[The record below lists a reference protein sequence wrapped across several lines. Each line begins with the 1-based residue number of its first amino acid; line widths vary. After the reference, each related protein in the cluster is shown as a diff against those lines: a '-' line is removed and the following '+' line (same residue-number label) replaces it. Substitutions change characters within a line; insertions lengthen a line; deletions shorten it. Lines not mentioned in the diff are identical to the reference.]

1 MVTTETQIANT
12 ALSLMGE
19 GEIADIDGTDATA
32 TKLEEV
38 YDQNRDF
45 VLEAF
50 PWPCAIKR
58 LHLTLSGKT
67 AVGGITNA
75 NPGVVTATAHP
86 FSDGELVTFVD
97 VDGMSNING
106 NIFKVKNKATDTFE
120 LYDVENEKVDTTLY
134 GTYAAAADFVY
145 RYATPDWDYMY
156 DLPSDC
162 LKPLKILDANFSEN
176 DIYTWIREGSFIY
189 CNIEFAALKFIK
201 KETTVTAY
209 TSDLIEAIAYRLA
222 WLTCIGITGS
232 GTLRQWLET
241 RYNDLIKRARGS
253 GAAGGDSQDQGEA
266 LWVDAR

>member
-32 TKLEEV
+32 VKLEEV
-38 YDQNRDF
+38 YGQNRDF

-50 PWPCAIKR
+50 PRPCALKR

-67 AVGGITNA
+67 AVSGITNA

-86 FSDGELVTFVD
+86 FSDGELVKFVD
-97 VDGMSNING
+97 ADGMSDING
-106 NIFKVKNKATDTFE
+106 NIFKVTNKATDTFE
-120 LYDVENEKVDTTLY
+120 LYDVENEKVDTTGY
-134 GTYAAAADFVY
+134 GTYAAATDFVY
-145 RYATPDWDYMY
+145 RYATPDWDYVY
-156 DLPSDC
+156 DLPSNC
-162 LKPLKILDANFSEN
+162 LKPLKILDKDFGEN
-176 DIYTWIREGSFIY
+176 DAYKWIREGAFLY
-189 CNIEFAALKFIK
+189 TTVENAALKYIL
-201 KETTVTAY
+201 KEITVTNY
-209 TSDLIEAIAYRLA
+209 TSNLIEAIAYRLA